1 MIKVQTIYRIQSI
14 KRESLWYSI
23 DGKFEDRLKKITG
36 QEIPM
41 PFEKWRQL
49 DKKVKLLSSV
59 KNMEDFKN
67 WFTKDQ
73 IYKMFNSGYSLFQ
86 YEVSDTIE
94 LPKGEILFDLNNW
107 VLNSKEIQNDI
118 LKLYEND

>member
-1 MIKVQTIYRIQSI
+1 MEKKKTKTLYRIQSI
-14 KRESLWYSI
+14 KQESLWYSI
-23 DGKFEDRLKKITG
+23 DGKFEDKLKKITG

-49 DKKVKLLSSV
+49 DQKVKLLSSV

-73 IYKMFNSGYSLFQ
+73 IYKMFNSGYSLFK
-86 YEVSDTIE
+86 YEVTDPIV
-94 LPKGEILFDLNNW
+94 LPRGEVLFDLNNS
-107 VLNSKEIQNDI
+107 VIECVEIQNI
-118 LKLYEND
+118 MLPWK